1 MKILDKNP
9 FEEKNLSWIDSTESK
24 PLQVASE
31 AEVIEII
38 HEGFSYEELDK
49 ETENFLKSKEV
60 EMQHIITN
68 TYTEMGRVLSEA
80 QGRLAKNGYGCFLE
94 WSKSL
99 GLKKDKVYSLINRY
113 DMILSLENSDR
124 KNLVENIPL
133 SLSYEISKKNV
144 DESLKNKVLE
154 GEIKTLKE
162 FRDYK
167 KVSKIGKTEKKIEK
181 QKVKE
186 EKAVSEKDLIKL
198 ISAFGV
204 KKKKTEKM
212 AKKILDTYKL
222 TRK

>member
-9 FEEKNLSWIDSTESK
+9 FEEKNLSWIDNTEEK

-38 HEGFSYEELDK
+38 HESFTYEELDK
-49 ETENFLKSKEV
+49 ETEKFLKEKEN

-68 TYTEMGRVLSEA
+68 TYTEMGRVLAEA
-80 QGRLAKNGYGCFLE
+80 QDKLAKSGYGCFLD
-94 WSKSL
+94 WTRSL

-113 DMILSLENSDR
+113 DMILSFENDEKR
-124 KNLVENIPL
+124 NLVENIPL

-144 DESLKNKVLE
+144 DEDLKTKVLD

-167 KVSKIGKTEKKIEK
+167 KVSEDNSNVETTEAKEVKKVDVE
-181 QKVKE
+181 QE
-186 EKAVSEKDLIKL
+186 LEKL
-198 ISAFGV
+198 ILSFGV
-204 KKKKTEKM
+204 KKMKTEKIV
-212 AKKILDTYKL
+212 KEILDNYKV
-222 TRK
+222 TKK